1 MATKNKPQNEETG
14 APVIDPNAWQ
24 KQDTIDEATVQE
36 GEWVSPAIG
45 TVLEGVLE
53 RAFAM
58 KGDDDDFRACYAIR
72 DSNGDVWLFGERV
85 SFKRAIRELKLTT
98 PIRIEFTAKVDLLN
112 AKQKPSGKTAWRV
125 DFRAQPSAAL
135 PGAELVRAALKASY
149 AAQANSNDLP
159 F

>member
-1 MATKNKPQNEETG
+1 MAKKNEENAAPAIPDAG
-14 APVIDPNAWQ
+14 AWL

-36 GEWVSPAIG
+36 GEWVSPAVG
-45 TVLEGVLE
+45 TTLEGVLE

-72 DSNGDVWLFGERV
+72 DANGDVWLFGERV

-98 PIRIEFTAKVDLLN
+98 PIRMTFTAKVDLLN
-112 AKQKPSGKTAWRV
+112 GKGKPSGKTAWRV
-125 DFRAQPSAAL
+125 DFSAMPSAAL